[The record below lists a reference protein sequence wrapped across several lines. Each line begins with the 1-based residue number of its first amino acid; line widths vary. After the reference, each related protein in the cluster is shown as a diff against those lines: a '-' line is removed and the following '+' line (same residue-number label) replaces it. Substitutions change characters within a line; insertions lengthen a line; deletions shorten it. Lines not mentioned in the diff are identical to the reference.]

1 VRAALDEIAVALGCE
16 TRSAVQLPKGH
27 EEFEDF
33 VEGTL
38 HVGNEVLH
46 VYFEHALGYLAPSG
60 KDQATLRRT

>member
-1 VRAALDEIAVALGCE
+1 VRNTLRCPACTA
-16 TRSAVQLPKGH
+16 H

-46 VYFEHALGYLAPSG
+46 VYFEHALGYLSPSG